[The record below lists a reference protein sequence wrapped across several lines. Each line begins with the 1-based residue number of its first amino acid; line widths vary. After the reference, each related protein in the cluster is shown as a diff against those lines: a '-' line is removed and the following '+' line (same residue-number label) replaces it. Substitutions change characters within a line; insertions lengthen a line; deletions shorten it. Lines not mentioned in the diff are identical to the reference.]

1 MKIADMAGFPS
12 APTLIPTY
20 KYPCLAFVQG
30 FINHEKDDKVED
42 YLLPKLRVI
51 LADKEY
57 DNFGKVYIDYS
68 GELWL
73 NIFDFVDLEKLER
86 N

>member
-1 MKIADMAGFPS
+1 MKIEDMAGFPS
-12 APTLIPTY
+12 APTLTPTY
-20 KYPCLAFVQG
+20 QYPCLAFVQG

-57 DNFGKVYIDYS
+57 ENFGKVYIDYS

-73 NIFDFVDLEKLER
+73 NIFDFVDLELLER

>member
-1 MKIADMAGFPS
+1 MKIEDMAGFTP
-12 APTLIPTY
+12 AKTINPTY
-20 KYPCLAFVQG
+20 KYPCLAYVQG
-30 FINHEKDDKVED
+30 FINHEREDKVED
-42 YLLPKLRVI
+42 YLLPELRVI

-57 DNFGKVYIDYS
+57 KDSGKVYIAD

-73 NIFDFVDLEKLER
+73 NIFDFVDLEILER